1 MMFELQRGAPGKR
14 ERAFSGENKMC
25 ECREKLQSESTSFQ
39 KNAGTPVSSGQAAG
53 DEASGRDWITG
64 DLAWYLK
71 ETGLRSME
79 EIIN

>member
-1 MMFELQRGAPGKR
+1 MQRETAKR
-14 ERAFSGENKMC
+14 VNVISK
-25 ECREKLQSESTSFQ
+25 K
-39 KNAGTPVSSGQAAG
+39 AGTPVSSGQAAG